1 MEPAPSVR
9 SAPPPPVYGAI
20 PPAEALELFDSGRD
34 SVAEP
39 TQPWQG
45 NPARCASLGDLQDTY
60 ADCHRC
66 PLGGSRTN
74 LVFGNGNPKATVVF
88 VGEAPGREEDL
99 QGEAFVGRAGQL
111 LNKILAAIGWHREEV
126 YIANILKCRP
136 PGNRDPQPEEITAC
150 APILARQIELIDPV
164 ILCSL
169 GAYAARVLLGVR
181 HGISRLRGQVHYY
194 RGKVPLVPT
203 FHPAALL
210 RNPHWKKPT
219 WEDVQLLRRE
229 HDRLLAERTG
239 QATND

>member
-1 MEPAPSVR
+1 VQPASSRR
-9 SAPPPPVYGAI
+9 SAPPPVYGAI

-39 TQPWQG
+39 THPWQG
-45 NPARCASLGDLQDTY
+45 NPARCASLGDLLDTY
-60 ADCHRC
+60 ADCRRC

-74 LVFGNGNPKATVVF
+74 LVFGTGSPRATVVF

-99 QGEAFVGRAGQL
+99 QGEPFVGRAGQL
-111 LNKILAAIGWHREEV
+111 LNKILAAIGWRRQEV

-181 HGISRLRGQVHYY
+181 HGISHLRGQVHYY

-229 HDRLLAERTG
+229 HDRLLAERTS
-239 QATND
+239 QATNG